1 MCELCSMPHTDKT
14 FSQSQKYQVW
24 IRAGSIC
31 NLKKLF
37 PLLNQLMFVYSLW
50 TMNNMGRSYSTV
62 PLYGLDE
69 GIVFI
74 LLQQDSLGVVVH
86 EVQVLEGGAGL
97 WPLRLGRL
105 PLVRASLQVV
115 LLVKFDRRW
124 KKIVHDYESNVFT
137 PTL

>member
-1 MCELCSMPHTDKT
+1 
-14 FSQSQKYQVW
+14 
-24 IRAGSIC
+24 
-31 NLKKLF
+31 
-37 PLLNQLMFVYSLW
+37 
-50 TMNNMGRSYSTV
+50 MNNMGRSYSTV

-86 EVQVLEGGAGL
+86 EVQVLECGAGL
-97 WPLRLGRL
+97 GPLRLGRL

-124 KKIVHDYESNVFT
+124 KKIVHDYESNVFA